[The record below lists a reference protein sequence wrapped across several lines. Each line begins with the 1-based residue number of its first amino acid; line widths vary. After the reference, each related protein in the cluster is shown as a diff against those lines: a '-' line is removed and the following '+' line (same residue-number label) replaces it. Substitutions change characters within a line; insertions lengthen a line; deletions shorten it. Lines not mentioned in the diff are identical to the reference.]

1 MRCEIGCRVKW
12 SFSDR
17 REDNESV
24 TIKKFPMGFYWM
36 RAIRHWFMAVS
47 SVLETE
53 AKSGRRYDW
62 MVEFIENEHDVLF
75 ILYRGGI
82 R

>member
-1 MRCEIGCRVKW
+1 
-12 SFSDR
+12 
-17 REDNESV
+17 
-24 TIKKFPMGFYWM
+24 M

-75 ILYRGGI
+75 RDFDPSV
-82 R
+82 